1 MMKRAQVYLC
11 VLVACCSGMASM
23 AMAQQSTAEA
33 PPMQLPPGWTM
44 EDMQAMM
51 AAATPGEMHKHLQ
64 SDVGKWTC
72 QTKSWMG
79 PNTDPIESTGTSEV
93 TPLMDGRFV
102 KCEMKGEMPGMGPF
116 NGLAI
121 YGFDNI
127 TQKFTSVWLDN
138 FATGMMKGTGKL
150 SKDGKTLSWEYE
162 GYCPLTKKPIVM
174 REVETTIDAN
184 TKKLEMFG
192 PDPKTGK
199 EFKMMEIAL
208 KRS

>member
-1 MMKRAQVYLC
+1 MKMTRACLNALIVC
-11 VLVACCSGMASM
+11 VCGMASL
-23 AMAQQSTAEA
+23 ANAQQTQEDA

-51 AAATPGEMHKHLQ
+51 AAATPGEMHKHLAA
-64 SDVGKWTC
+64 DIGTWTC
-72 QTKSWMG
+72 KTKSWMG
-79 PNTDPIESTGTSEV
+79 PDTEAIESEGTSEM
-93 TPLMDGRFV
+93 TPLMDGRFIQ
-102 KCEMKGEMPGMGPF
+102 CEMKGEMPGMGPF

-138 FATGMMKGTGKL
+138 FATGMMKGTGEL
-150 SKDGKTLSWEYE
+150 SEDGKTMTWKYD

-174 REVETTIDAN
+174 REVETTVDAN

-192 PDPKTGK
+192 PDPKAGK
-199 EFKMMEIAL
+199 EFKMMEL
-208 KRS
+208 TLTRN